1 MALRTADWLRVVAV
15 LVAVGLASLD
25 LSIVFLAY
33 DTIMGAMSAT
43 LDEISWI
50 TTAYVLGGIATM
62 PLNGWLHAKVGRRRL
77 FLAAIAVFTV
87 GSAACAL
94 STNIVALTL
103 ARTLQGAGGGLLAP
117 TGLAILLETFPPEK
131 RGRAQTLY
139 GYGFMLGPMAGLFL
153 AGAVLTVSSWPV
165 LFAINVPLGV
175 LAFVLIALTVRDA
188 PAVQAASFQ
197 PAALVAMVVGLFALQ
212 DVLQRGEA
220 AGWFA
225 SDEIVLASAVAVIA
239 LTAFVMLELST
250 VRPMVDLGLLRIRTF
265 WTVNANA
272 FFFGLGAVGIPFLL
286 TAFLQDV
293 LGYDPWTTSVALAP
307 TVVVTVAGMAL
318 GRPFG
323 VWLGPYV
330 TMAFGFILMAAG
342 CWWLAALRPESALAD
357 VAAARALLGFG
368 NGLMF
373 VPMGLVTIADIPPE
387 RMPAATGLI
396 AIDRQIASAF
406 AIAIAATAFEHA
418 LIVER
423 ARVAERMTRNSPV
436 VARLVRAKPLRGT
449 PSGAARLRSAA
460 EREAENDAY
469 AQAFRVGAFA
479 CGAAAMFAFAP
490 LRLPGRRRV
499 QIENAG

>member
-1 MALRTADWLRVVAV
+1 MRVVAV

-62 PLNGWLHAKVGRRRL
+62 PLNGWLHAKLGRRRV
-77 FLAAIAVFTV
+77 FLAAIAVFTI

-94 STNIVALTL
+94 STSVVTLTL

-139 GYGFMLGPMAGLFL
+139 GYGFMLGPLVGIFL
-153 AGAVLTVSSWPV
+153 AGAVLTVSTWPV
-165 LFAINVPLGV
+165 LFAINVPIGV
-175 LAFVLIALTVRDA
+175 LAFVLAALTVDDG

-197 PAALVAMVVGLFALQ
+197 PFALLAMVVGLFALQ

-220 AGWFA
+220 AGWFG
-225 SDEIVLASAVAVIA
+225 SDEIVFASAVAVVA
-239 LTAFVMLELST
+239 LTAFILIELST
-250 VRPMVDLGLLRIRTF
+250 ARPMVDLGLLRIRTF

-272 FFFGLGAVGIPFLL
+272 FLFGLGAVGIPFLL

-307 TVVVTVAGMAL
+307 TVITTVIGMAV
-318 GRPFG
+318 GRPLG
-323 VWLGPYV
+323 VRLGSYV
-330 TMAFGFILMAAG
+330 TMAAGFALMAAG
-342 CWWLAALRPESALAD
+342 CWWLAALRPESALSD

-373 VPMGLVTIADIPPE
+373 VPMGLVTIASIPAD

-418 LIVER
+418 LVVDR
-423 ARVAERMTRNSPV
+423 AHVAERMSRNLPA
-436 VARLVRAKPLRGT
+436 VAHVERERT
-449 PSGAARLRSAA
+449 PRNAPGGAARLRSAA
-460 EREAENDAY
+460 EREAQNDAY
-469 AQAFRVGAFA
+469 AEAFRVGALA
-479 CGAAAMFAFAP
+479 CGAAAVFAFAP
-490 LRLPGRRRV
+490 LRLPARRRRL